1 MTDPDRGTAPLVRVA
16 TKALTSTRAALEG
29 TTTWLALSD
38 ADGRVVYEW
47 SSSDRLRRQLQRAD
61 VHAGVDLAIGAA
73 GANGIGLALA
83 RRAAAIIH
91 GADHEDERWKGLTC
105 AAGPLLHPVSREV
118 LGAVN
123 VTCLANEANPY
134 LKLALKHVIDEV
146 QTALS
151 RASQARHRRL
161 MEAHLR
167 VKAGTRAAVVTLD
180 RHTVI
185 ADGTGPAIGER
196 AAIWA
201 LLERAGSGAAEVV
214 LPAGGHA
221 RVVLVDPGDVTAG
234 CSLVVGHVDA
244 AAFAQ
249 ASLRGE
255 MPVADGASLSPLE
268 TAEREIIAAV
278 LAACDGNKSDAAD
291 RLQISRGT
299 LYERIRRYGL

>member
-1 MTDPDRGTAPLVRVA
+1 MSESFRELAPLVRLA
-16 TKALTSTRAALEG
+16 TKALTSTRVALDG

-47 SSSDRLRRQLQRAD
+47 SSTDRLRRQLQRAD
-61 VHAGVDLAIGAA
+61 VHAGVDLTVGSA

-83 RRAAAIIH
+83 RRTPAIIR

-105 AAGPLLHPVSREV
+105 AASPLHHPLTREL

-123 VTCLANEANPY
+123 VTCLANETNPY
-134 LKLALKHVIDEV
+134 LRLALRHVVDEV
-146 QTALS
+146 QTALG

-180 RHTVI
+180 RHTMI
-185 ADGTGPAIGER
+185 ADGTGPAVGER

-201 LLERAGSGAAEVV
+201 LLEQAGPGAAEVA
-214 LPAGGHA
+214 LPSGGRA
-221 RVVLVDPGDVTAG
+221 RVVPVDPAEFSAG
-234 CSLVVGHVDA
+234 CSLVVGHADA
-244 AAFAQ
+244 ASLARAPVGGETPAA
-249 ASLRGE
+249 AS
-255 MPVADGASLSPLE
+255 ASPGPLE
-268 TAEREIIAAV
+268 AAEREVIAGI
-278 LAACDGNKSDAAD
+278 LDECDGNKSDAAD